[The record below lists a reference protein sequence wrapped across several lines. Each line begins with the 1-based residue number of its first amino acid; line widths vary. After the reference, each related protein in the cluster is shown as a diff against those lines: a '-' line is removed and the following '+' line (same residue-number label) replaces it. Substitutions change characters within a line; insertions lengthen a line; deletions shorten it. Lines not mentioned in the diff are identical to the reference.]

1 MNSAVANTQ
10 NRVLDAAERLFA
22 EQGFEGASIRAIV
35 DAANVNL
42 AAVHYHFK
50 SKEALLEA
58 VLLRRISVINE
69 ARLKSLDAAE
79 AAAAPNA
86 PSVEAVV
93 RAFIIPTVECA
104 QRDETGATFV
114 QLMSRMF
121 TEPKFSMT
129 DFLGRKSG
137 DAMSRFT
144 AALTRALP
152 QMPAEVVM
160 WRAFFAIGA
169 MHHLLC
175 SPGKIDLLS
184 KGLRNTTSD
193 ADMTSYLIEFSVAGI
208 CATTTNTRTAEK
220 AKSKMVQSRKH
231 K

>member
-1 MNSAVANTQ
+1 MNGAQANTQ
-10 NRVLDAAERLFA
+10 SRVLDAAERLFA

-58 VLLRRISVINE
+58 VLLRRISVVNE
-69 ARLKSLDAAE
+69 ARLRSLDEAE
-79 AAAAPNA
+79 SAAAPKPA
-86 PSVEAVV
+86 SVEAVV
-93 RAFIIPTVECA
+93 RAFVIPTVECA
-104 QRDETGATFV
+104 HRDATGATFA

-129 DFLGRKSG
+129 DFLSTKFG
-137 DAMSRFT
+137 DTMSRFT

-152 QMPAEVVM
+152 KMERDVVM
-160 WRAFFAIGA
+160 WRAFFAMGA
-169 MHHLLC
+169 MHQLLC
-175 SPGKIDLLS
+175 SPDKIDLLS

-193 ADMTSYLIEFSVAGI
+193 ADMTNYLVEFSVAGL
-208 CATTTNTRTAEK
+208 CATTTGARTGRKPLKTAH
-220 AKSKMVQSRKH
+220 SRKR

>member
-1 MNSAVANTQ
+1 MNGTQANTQ
-10 NRVLDAAERLFA
+10 SRVLDAAERLFA
-22 EQGFEGASIRAIV
+22 EHGFEGASIRAIV

-69 ARLKSLDAAE
+69 ARLKSLAEAE
-79 AAAAPNA
+79 AAAAPK
-86 PSVEAVV
+86 PPDVEAVV
-93 RAFIIPTVECA
+93 RAFVLPTVECA
-104 QRDETGATFV
+104 HRDPSGATFA

-129 DFLGRKSG
+129 DFLGRKFG

-144 AALTRALP
+144 GALTRALP
-152 QMPAEVVM
+152 RMPRDQVM

-175 SPGKIDLLS
+175 SPDKIDLLS

-193 ADMTSYLIEFSVAGI
+193 TDMTNYLVEFAVAGL
-208 CATTTNTRTAEK
+208 CAPTTATKTARK
-220 AKSKMVQSRKH
+220 AKSKIVHSRKR

>member
-1 MNSAVANTQ
+1 MNGSPAGTQ

-22 EQGFEGASIRAIV
+22 EHGFEGASIRAIV
-35 DAANVNL
+35 DAAKVNL
-42 AAVHYHFK
+42 AAVHYHFR

-69 ARLKSLDAAE
+69 ARLKSLEAAE
-79 AAAAPNA
+79 AAAAPKP
-86 PSVEAVV
+86 PSVEAIV
-93 RAFIIPTVECA
+93 RAFVMPTVECA
-104 QRDETGATFV
+104 QRDPTGATFV
-114 QLMSRMF
+114 QLMSRIF

-129 DFLGRKSG
+129 DFLSRKFG

-152 QMPAEVVM
+152 QIQPEVVM

-175 SPGKIDLLS
+175 SPDKIELLS

-193 ADMTSYLIEFSVAGI
+193 TDMTNYLVEFSVAGL
-208 CATTTNTRTAEK
+208 CATTTSTTTARK
-220 AKSKMVQSRKH
+220 AKSKIVHSRKR

>member
-1 MNSAVANTQ
+1 MNSVVANTQ

-22 EQGFEGASIRAIV
+22 EHGFEGASIRAIV

-79 AAAAPNA
+79 AAAAPDV
-86 PSVEAVV
+86 PSVEAIV
-93 RAFIIPTVECA
+93 RAFVIPTVECA
-104 QRDETGATFV
+104 HRDPTGATFA

-129 DFLGRKSG
+129 DFLGRKFG
-137 DAMSRFT
+137 DALSRFT
-144 AALTRALP
+144 TALTRALP
-152 QMPAEVVM
+152 EIPREIVM
-160 WRAFFAIGA
+160 WRAFFAMGA

-175 SPGKIDLLS
+175 SPDKIDLLS

-193 ADMTSYLIEFSVAGI
+193 ADMTNYLIEFSIAGL
-208 CATTTNTRTAEK
+208 CATATSTRTARK
-220 AKSKMVQSRKH
+220 PKSKSINSRKH

>member
-1 MNSAVANTQ
+1 MNHPQANTQ
-10 NRVLDAAERLFA
+10 RRVLDAAERLFA
-22 EQGFEGASIRAIV
+22 EHGFEGASIRAIV

-69 ARLKSLDAAE
+69 ARLESLDAAE
-79 AAAAPNA
+79 AAAAPD
-86 PSVEAVV
+86 PPDIEAVV
-93 RAFIIPTVECA
+93 RAFVMPTVECA
-104 QRDETGATFV
+104 HKDPSGATFA

-129 DFLGRKSG
+129 DFLSRKFG

-144 AALTRALP
+144 TALTHALP
-152 QMPAEVVM
+152 DMPRHVVM

-175 SPGKIDLLS
+175 SPDKIDLLS

-193 ADMTSYLIEFSVAGI
+193 ADMTDYLVEFAVAGL
-208 CATTTNTRTAEK
+208 CAPSAGTRMPRKTK
-220 AKSKMVQSRKH
+220 AKTAASRKR

>member
-1 MNSAVANTQ
+1 MNGSQANTQ
-10 NRVLDAAERLFA
+10 GRVLDAAERLFA
-22 EQGFEGASIRAIV
+22 EHGFEGASIRAIV

-79 AAAAPNA
+79 AAAAPKP

-104 QRDETGATFV
+104 QQDPTGATFV

-129 DFLGRKSG
+129 DFLGRKFG

-193 ADMTSYLIEFSVAGI
+193 ADMTNYLIEFSVAGI